1 MDYCNINLHLHPH
14 PPSQL
19 SIVFPPLFKFPEY
32 DRSLIGKL
40 STKTSFQNFVSRP
53 RLEFMSFKDL
63 GAARYV
69 DGFDCKDV
77 TLKLC
82 VDVVAGS

>member
-1 MDYCNINLHLHPH
+1 MDYCNINLHLHPTH
-14 PPSQL
+14 RPSCQYF
-19 SIVFPPLFKFPEY
+19 FPPLFKFPEY